1 MLGKMGYDHG
11 VRGFK
16 SPEELGKVKV
26 REMGKTL
33 LYLI

>member
-1 MLGKMGYDHG
+1 MSGKMGYDHR

-26 REMGKTL
+26 RERGNTL